1 MTTDGTPSATD
12 GTPATTDGTPL
23 TTDGT
28 PSATD
33 GTPAATDGTPSS
45 TDSTPATTD
54 GTPSTTDGTP
64 SATDGTPTTTD
75 STMAVDGVGISDMI
89 DGTPVDPDDPS
100 LITYNG
106 LTDDILMLG
115 AGAPMDTTDPNAMDG
130 SEDGTV
136 QNRDGASDSSLQ
148 QLNENIYTLVNHNGS
163 DTSLHSD
170 GEIVVLA
177 AGVNVIDSI
186 SGETIIFAGSGILIV
201 NSLEGERSFQTLID
215 IYDQGSV
222 AVFVK
227 SGENEYTLINGDVPG
242 ILDEDYLIEG
252 YTLIMPDQSQLLIC
266 GTGVSLKD
274 KEGNESVNYYHG
286 TNHEYES
293 TFLSEEEAQ
302 NYIEYT
308 GNLTIG
314 NDASLVVQEGATINI
329 ENLRS
334 TGQTETYDWTRY
346 PTITVTDGGNL
357 TIIEGGIITG
367 GGYLTL
373 SGQGTLTGAGTVQ
386 TSKVYIDSP
395 DNVAGFQGLFAG
407 IDGKLTIIYLKGT
420 GTYSNLSFSNCTVD
434 MTETEGQADLSG
446 VSTSGGTVFLL
457 KGGEDLEIDSVDGNL
472 SVRSR
477 GYTYNDNITVSGN
490 IGGTGTISFDCG
502 IYHLAEGLTLNGAS
516 INQNS
521 GAVIIDHAGVLET
534 SMNLIHIDPDDVT
547 PSSQSGYYIP
557 AVCAALSE
565 HNEPYQLLWIEVL
578 SASYTEESVAIGSYP
593 GIIYPEDLVSLI
605 NEYRTQSEIY
615 ANYLGF
621 VYLLHYK
628 DGKYWMQE
636 FSENAL
642 KGDSSGIEQVDLTD
656 VCLIQVQLRNDTHYD
671 MPAGTATQTN
681 TAYTGSGILGGA
693 GAGSVH
699 YGTSTNNDNGN
710 GNNNNNGNGNNN
722 NNGNGNNNNNG
733 NGSNNDNGSGNSQKG
748 NQDAAFVQ
756 TGGETNLSFWIE
768 QVIIGKQYV
777 LHAVDGEKTL
787 REFGGKVR
795 VVIHLELPHEDAGKT
810 MYAVFRTADGT
821 LKAFQISY
829 SILKS
834 ELVFVADT
842 LGEFVLVA
850 FDFEGEEFSKEFYE
864 ALEQIVEI

>member
-1 MTTDGTPSATD
+1 
-12 GTPATTDGTPL
+12 
-23 TTDGT
+23 
-28 PSATD
+28 
-33 GTPAATDGTPSS
+33 
-45 TDSTPATTD
+45 
-54 GTPSTTDGTP
+54 
-64 SATDGTPTTTD
+64 
-75 STMAVDGVGISDMI
+75 MAVDGVGISDMI
-89 DGTPVDPDDPS
+89 DGTPADPDDPS
-100 LITYNG
+100 LITDNG

-148 QLNENIYTLVNHNGS
+148 QLNENIYALVNHNGP

-227 SGENEYTLINGDVPG
+227 SGENEYTLINGGVPG

-286 TNHEYES
+286 TNHEYPS
-293 TFLSEEEAQ
+293 SFSLTEEEVQ

-314 NDASLVVQEGATINI
+314 NGASLVVEKGAAITV

-334 TGQTETYDWTRY
+334 VGQTDSYDFTRY

-357 TIIEGGIITG
+357 TIENGGIITG
-367 GGYLTL
+367 GGDLTL
-373 SGQGTLTGAGTVQ
+373 SEQGTLTGGGTVQ
-386 TSKVYIDSP
+386 TSKVYIDGP
-395 DNVAGFQGLFAG
+395 ENVAGFQGLFVG
-407 IDGKLTIIYLKGT
+407 LDGKLTIIYLKGT

-434 MTETEGQADLSG
+434 MTEGQADLSG

-534 SMNLIHIDPDDVT
+534 SKNLIHIDPDDVT

-557 AVCAALSE
+557 AVCAALSV
-565 HNEPYQLLWIEVL
+565 HPEPNQLEWIEVRGT
-578 SASYTEESVAIGSYP
+578 SFIENSVLIGSYP
-593 GIIYPEDLVSLI
+593 GIIYPQDLLSLI
-605 NEYRTQSEIY
+605 NEYRGQSEY
-615 ANYLGF
+615 ANYLGY
-621 VYLLHYK
+621 VYLLHYQ
-628 DGKYWMQE
+628 DGKYWLQE
-636 FSENAL
+636 FREY
-642 KGDSSGIEQVDLTD
+642 DL
-656 VCLIQVQLRNDTHYD
+656 
-671 MPAGTATQTN
+671 
-681 TAYTGSGILGGA
+681 
-693 GAGSVH
+693 
-699 YGTSTNNDNGN
+699 
-710 GNNNNNGNGNNN
+710 NNNQS
-722 NNGNGNNNNNG
+722 
-733 NGSNNDNGSGNSQKG
+733 GS
-748 NQDAAFVQ
+748 
-756 TGGETNLSFWIE
+756 
-768 QVIIGKQYV
+768 
-777 LHAVDGEKTL
+777 
-787 REFGGKVR
+787 
-795 VVIHLELPHEDAGKT
+795 
-810 MYAVFRTADGT
+810 
-821 LKAFQISY
+821 
-829 SILKS
+829 
-834 ELVFVADT
+834 
-842 LGEFVLVA
+842 
-850 FDFEGEEFSKEFYE
+850 
-864 ALEQIVEI
+864 